1 MCGVEWERLSHC
13 RFVAR
18 MSSDK
23 AKNILPSMPQPMAT
37 VIRYALGALA
47 GVCAVLLRSVLN
59 PFFGEHN
66 AYHTAWL
73 AVVFAA
79 WYCGIG
85 PAILSVVIS
94 SVGVWYWFVPP
105 FHSFS
110 GKGDVG
116 LSGLLGFLVFSAVI
130 IAFGDATRS
139 NILNRERAEEDLR
152 KAREELEQRV
162 RERTA
167 ALEQRTAEV
176 VEKATLLDLA
186 NDAIFMKTA
195 NGNIAYWNSGAERLY
210 GWKADE
216 VMGKF
221 ASGLL
226 QTQSSIP
233 LSEVEK
239 KEFWEGEL
247 LHTTR
252 EGRQIT
258 VASRWTMLL
267 DKDNHPAGWME
278 INTDI
283 TARKSAEDAARRLS
297 GRILTLQ
304 DDERRRIA
312 RELHDSL
319 GQYLAALKMQ
329 LDILALSGDRQPD
342 LIAECTRM
350 VEQCLKETRTISH
363 LLHPPLLDE
372 AGFGSA
378 ARWYVDGFAQRSGI
392 NVNLVLPPTFGRLR
406 RDVEVALFR
415 VLQEALTNVHRH
427 SESAKVDIR
436 VSLDDQRVQMKIQ
449 DFGKGIPAGALQ
461 KLIDGGART
470 SVGIA
475 GMRERARELGGSLKI
490 TSDSEGTLLT
500 LTLLRQDSDE
510 KRLIWTNQVSAD

>member
-1 MCGVEWERLSHC
+1 
-13 RFVAR
+13 
-18 MSSDK
+18 
-23 AKNILPSMPQPMAT
+23 MAI
-37 VIRYALGALA
+37 VIRYALGVLA
-47 GVCAVLLRSVLN
+47 AVCALLLRYVLN

-66 AYHTAWL
+66 PYHTAWL

-79 WYCGIG
+79 WYCGIY
-85 PAILSVVIS
+85 PAIVSVAICS
-94 SVGVWYWFVPP
+94 IGVWYWFVAP
-105 FHSFS
+105 FHSFAN
-110 GKGDVG
+110 KGD
-116 LSGLLGFLVFSAVI
+116 SGLAGLVGFLVLSAVI
-130 IAFGDATRS
+130 IAFGESTRR
-139 NILNRERAEEDLR
+139 NIHNRERAEEDLR
-152 KAREELEQRV
+152 KAREELEKRV

-167 ALEQRTAEV
+167 TLEQRTAEV
-176 VEKATLLDLA
+176 SEKAALLDLA
-186 NDAIFMKTA
+186 NDAIFIKTA
-195 NGNIAYWNSGAERLY
+195 DGNIVYWNSGAERLY

-216 VMGKF
+216 AMGKF

-226 QTQSSIP
+226 QTKSSVP
-233 LSEVEK
+233 LAEVQK

-267 DKDNHPAGWME
+267 DKDNRPAGWME

-329 LDILALSGDRQPD
+329 LDILTLSPHKQSE
-342 LIAECTRM
+342 LIAECTDI
-350 VEQCLKETRTISH
+350 VEQCLRETRTISH

-378 ARWYVDGFAQRSGI
+378 ARWYVEGFAQRSGI
-392 NVNLVLPPTFGRLR
+392 DVDLVVPPTLGRLR
-406 RDVEVALFR
+406 RDVEIAMFR

-427 SESAKVDIR
+427 SGSTKVEIR
-436 VSLDDQRVQMKIQ
+436 VSVGDRRVQMKIQ
-449 DFGKGIPAGALQ
+449 DFGQGIPTETLRQ
-461 KLIDGGART
+461 LLGGGGRT
-470 SVGIA
+470 SVGVA
-475 GMRERARELGGSLKI
+475 GMRERARELGGSLQI
-490 TSDSEGTLLT
+490 TSDSSGTLLT
-500 LTLLRQDSDE
+500 LTLPVEDSEEKSLLRIDQM
-510 KRLIWTNQVSAD
+510 SAD

>member
-1 MCGVEWERLSHC
+1 
-13 RFVAR
+13 
-18 MSSDK
+18 
-23 AKNILPSMPQPMAT
+23 MPQSMAI
-37 VIRYALGALA
+37 VIRYSLGALA
-47 GVCAVLLRSVLN
+47 AVCALLLRDALN
-59 PFFGEHN
+59 PFFGEQN
-66 AYHTAWL
+66 PYHTAWL

-85 PAILSVVIS
+85 PAIVSVLICS
-94 SVGVWYWFVPP
+94 IGIWYWFVAPL
-105 FHSFS
+105 HSFS
-110 GKGDVG
+110 GKGDIG
-116 LSGLLGFLVFSAVI
+116 LSGLLSFLVLSSVI
-130 IAFGDATRS
+130 IAFGESTRR
-139 NILNRERAEEDLR
+139 NTLNRERAEEELR
-152 KAREELEQRV
+152 KAREELEKRV
-162 RERTA
+162 HERTA

-176 VEKATLLDLA
+176 VEKAALLDLA
-186 NDAIFMKTA
+186 NDGIFIKTA
-195 NGNIAYWNSGAERLY
+195 DGNIAYWNSGAERLY
-210 GWKADE
+210 GWKANE

-226 QTQSSIP
+226 QTKSSIP
-233 LSEVEK
+233 LAEVQK
-239 KEFWEGEL
+239 KDYWEGEL

-252 EGRQIT
+252 DGRQIA
-258 VASRWTMLL
+258 VSSRWTMLR
-267 DKDNHPAGWME
+267 DKDDHPAGWME
-278 INTDI
+278 LNTDI
-283 TARKSAEDAARRLS
+283 TARKSAEEAARRLS

-329 LDILALSGDRQPD
+329 LDILALSADRRPD
-342 LIAECTRM
+342 LISECTRF

-392 NVNLVLPPTFGRLR
+392 EVNLVLPPTFGRLR

-436 VSLDDQRVQMKIQ
+436 VSLDDQLVQMKIQ
-449 DFGKGIPAGALQ
+449 DFGKGIPAGTLQ
-461 KLIDGGART
+461 ELLDGGART

-490 TSDSEGTLLT
+490 TSDSRGTLLT
-500 LTLLRQDSDE
+500 LTLPRQDSDE
-510 KRLIWTNQVSAD
+510 KRLTWTNQVSAD

>member
-1 MCGVEWERLSHC
+1 
-13 RFVAR
+13 

-23 AKNILPSMPQPMAT
+23 SIRILASMPQPMAS

-47 GVCAVLLRSVLN
+47 AVCALLLRNALD
-59 PFFGEHN
+59 PFFGEQYP
-66 AYHTAWL
+66 YHTAWL

-85 PAILSVVIS
+85 PSIVSVVIS
-94 SVGVWYWFVPP
+94 SIGIWYWFVAP

-110 GKGDVG
+110 GKGDIG
-116 LSGLLGFLVFSAVI
+116 LSGLLGFLVLSAVI
-130 IAFGDATRS
+130 IAFGESTRR
-139 NILNRERAEEDLR
+139 NILNRERAEEELR
-152 KAREELEQRV
+152 KAREKLEQRV

-176 VEKATLLDLA
+176 IEKAALLDLA
-186 NDAIFMKTA
+186 NDAIFIKTA
-195 NGNIAYWNSGAERLY
+195 KGDIVYWNSGAERLY
-210 GWKADE
+210 GWKSHE

-226 QTQSSIP
+226 QTKSSIP
-233 LSEVEK
+233 IAEIQEK
-239 KEFWEGEL
+239 ESWEGEL

-252 EGRQIT
+252 DGRQIT
-258 VASRWTMLL
+258 VVSRWTMLL
-267 DKDNHPAGWME
+267 DKDNQPAGWME

-283 TARKSAEDAARRLS
+283 TGRKIAEEAARRLS

-319 GQYLAALKMQ
+319 GQYLAALKMH
-329 LDILALSGDRQPD
+329 LDILALSADLQPD
-342 LIAECTRM
+342 VIAECTRI

-378 ARWYVDGFAQRSGI
+378 AQWYVDGFAQRSGI
-392 NVNLVLPPTFGRLR
+392 EVNLFLPPIFGRLR
-406 RDVEVALFR
+406 RDIEIAMFR

-427 SESAKVDIR
+427 SESTKVDIR
-436 VSLDDQRVQMKIQ
+436 VTLDDQHVQMKIQ
-449 DFGKGIPAGALQ
+449 DFGRGIAAGTLR
-461 KLIDGGART
+461 LLLGGGART
-470 SVGIA
+470 SVGVA
-475 GMRERARELGGSLKI
+475 GMRERARELGGSLEI
-490 TSDSEGTLLT
+490 TSDSNGTLLT
-500 LTLLRQDSDE
+500 LTLPLEDSDE
-510 KRLIWTNQVSAD
+510 KPLLWSDQMSAD

>member
-1 MCGVEWERLSHC
+1 
-13 RFVAR
+13 

-23 AKNILPSMPQPMAT
+23 SIRKFVSMPHPMA
-37 VIRYALGALA
+37 VAIRYALGALA
-47 GVCAVLLRSVLN
+47 AVCALLLRSVLS
-59 PFFGEHN
+59 PFFGDRN
-66 AYHTAWL
+66 PYHTAWL

-79 WYCGIG
+79 WYCGVG
-85 PAILSVVIS
+85 PAIVSVVICS
-94 SVGVWYWFVPP
+94 IGVWYWFVAP
-105 FHSFS
+105 FHSFAN
-110 GKGDVG
+110 KGDVG
-116 LSGLLGFLVFSAVI
+116 LSGFLGFLVLSAVI
-130 IAFGDATRS
+130 IAFGDSTRR
-139 NILNRERAEEDLR
+139 NIRNRERAEEELR

-176 VEKATLLDLA
+176 IEKATLLDLA
-186 NDAIFMKTA
+186 NDAIFMRTA

-210 GWKADE
+210 GWKASE

-226 QTQSSIP
+226 QTQCSIP
-233 LSEVEK
+233 LAEIQK
-239 KEFWEGEL
+239 REFWEGEL

-252 EGRQIT
+252 DGRQIT

-267 DKDNHPAGWME
+267 DEDNRPAGWIE

-329 LDILALSGDRQPD
+329 LDILALSPDKKPD
-342 LIAECTRM
+342 LITECTHV

-392 NVNLVLPPTFGRLR
+392 DVNLILPPIFGRLR
-406 RDVEVALFR
+406 RDVEVAMFR

-427 SESAKVDIR
+427 SESTKVDIR
-436 VSLDDQRVQMKIQ
+436 LSLDAQRVQMKIQ
-449 DFGKGIPAGALQ
+449 DFGQGIPAGTLRQLLA
-461 KLIDGGART
+461 GGART

-475 GMRERARELGGSLKI
+475 GMRERARELGGSLQI
-490 TSDSEGTLLT
+490 TSDSKGTLLT
-500 LTLLRQDSDE
+500 LTLPLEDADE
-510 KRLIWTNQVSAD
+510 KPLLWTDRMSAD

>member
-1 MCGVEWERLSHC
+1 
-13 RFVAR
+13 
-18 MSSDK
+18 MSSNK
-23 AKNILPSMPQPMAT
+23 SKRILSSKPQPTAIA
-37 VIRYALGALA
+37 VRYALGALA
-47 GVCAVLLRSVLN
+47 AVCALLLRNVLD
-59 PFFGEHN
+59 PFFGEDN

-85 PAILSVVIS
+85 PAIVSVVIC
-94 SVGVWYWFVPP
+94 SVGIWYWFVPP
-105 FHSFS
+105 FHSFAN
-110 GKGDVG
+110 KGDIG
-116 LSGLLGFLVFSAVI
+116 LSGLLGFLILSAVI
-130 IAFGDATRS
+130 IAFGESTRR

-162 RERTA
+162 HERTA
-167 ALEQRTAEV
+167 ALKQRTAEDI
-176 VEKATLLDLA
+176 EKATLLDLA

-210 GWKADE
+210 GWKANE
-216 VMGKF
+216 VIGKF

-233 LSEVEK
+233 LAEVEK
-239 KEFWEGEL
+239 REFWEGEL

-252 EGRQIT
+252 DGRQIT
-258 VASRWTMLL
+258 VASRWTLLL
-267 DKDNHPAGWME
+267 DENKRPAGWME

-329 LDILALSGDRQPD
+329 LDILAQSVDKQPD
-342 LIAECTRM
+342 LIAECTHI

-372 AGFGSA
+372 AGFASA

-392 NVNLVLPPTFGRLR
+392 DVDLVLPRVFGRLR
-406 RDVEVALFR
+406 RDVEIALFR

-427 SESAKVDIR
+427 SGSTRVEIR
-436 VSLDDQRVQMKIQ
+436 VSVEEQRVQMKIQ
-449 DFGKGIPAGALQ
+449 DFGQGIPTGTLRQ
-461 KLIDGGART
+461 LLDGGAKT
-470 SVGIA
+470 SVGVA
-475 GMRERARELGGSLKI
+475 GMRERARELGGSLQI
-490 TSDSEGTLLT
+490 ASDAKGTLLT
-500 LTLLRQDSDE
+500 LTLPLKDSEE
-510 KRLIWTNQVSAD
+510 KPLLWTGQMTAD

>member
-1 MCGVEWERLSHC
+1 
-13 RFVAR
+13 
-18 MSSDK
+18 MSSSK
-23 AKNILPSMPQPMAT
+23 SQRILPSKAQPLPIA
-37 VIRYALGALA
+37 IQYALGALA
-47 GVCAVLLRSVLN
+47 AVCALLLRNVLN
-59 PFFGEHN
+59 PFFGQDN

-105 FHSFS
+105 FHSFAN
-110 GKGDVG
+110 KGDIG
-116 LSGLLGFLVFSAVI
+116 LSGLLGFLICSAVI
-130 IAFGDATRS
+130 IAFGESTRR
-139 NILNRERAEEDLR
+139 NNVNRERAEGDLR
-152 KAREELEQRV
+152 NAHEELEQRV
-162 RERTA
+162 HERTA
-167 ALEQRTAEV
+167 ALGQRTAEV
-176 VEKATLLDLA
+176 IEKATLLDLA

-210 GWKADE
+210 GWKASE

-226 QTQSSIP
+226 QTQSSVP
-233 LSEVEK
+233 MAEVEK
-239 KEFWEGEL
+239 RELWEGEL

-252 EGRQIT
+252 DGRQIT
-258 VASRWTMLL
+258 VASRWTRLL
-267 DKDNHPAGWME
+267 DDDKRPAGWIE

-283 TARKSAEDAARRLS
+283 TARKNAEDAARRLS

-329 LDILALSGDRQPD
+329 LDILALSEDKQSD
-342 LIAECTRM
+342 LIAECTRI

-372 AGFGSA
+372 AGFASA
-378 ARWYVDGFAQRSGI
+378 ARWYVDGFAKRSGI
-392 NVNLVLPPTFGRLR
+392 DVNLVLPPTFGRLR
-406 RDVEVALFR
+406 RDVEIALFR

-427 SESAKVDIR
+427 SGSTRVEIRLRVDG
-436 VSLDDQRVQMKIQ
+436 QRVQMEIQ
-449 DFGKGIPAGALQ
+449 DFGRGVPAATMRQL
-461 KLIDGGART
+461 LNGGVKT
-470 SVGIA
+470 SVGVA
-475 GMRERARELGGSLKI
+475 GMRERARELGGSLQI
-490 TSDSEGTLLT
+490 TSDAKGTLLT
-500 LTLLRQDSDE
+500 LTLPVKDSDE
-510 KRLIWTNQVSAD
+510 KPLLWTSQMTAD

>member
-1 MCGVEWERLSHC
+1 MGAPEPFL
-13 RFVAR
+13 FVAL

-23 AKNILPSMPQPMAT
+23 SQRILPPMPQAMAI
-37 VIRYALGALA
+37 VIQYALGALA
-47 GVCAVLLRSVLN
+47 AVCALLLRNVLN
-59 PFFGEHN
+59 PFLGEQN
-66 AYHTAWL
+66 PYHTAWL

-94 SVGVWYWFVPP
+94 SVGIWYWFIPP
-105 FHSFS
+105 FHSFVN
-110 GKGDVG
+110 KGDIG
-116 LSGLLGFLVFSAVI
+116 LSGLLGFLVLSAVI
-130 IAFGDATRS
+130 IAFGESTRR

-162 RERTA
+162 HDRTA

-176 VEKATLLDLA
+176 IEKATLLDLA
-186 NDAIFMKTA
+186 NDAIFIKTA
-195 NGNIAYWNSGAERLY
+195 NGNIVYWNSGAERLY

-226 QTQSSIP
+226 QTQSVVP
-233 LSEVEK
+233 LAEVEK
-239 KEFWEGEL
+239 KPFWEGEL
-247 LHTTR
+247 VHTTR
-252 EGRQIT
+252 DGRQIT

-267 DKDNHPAGWME
+267 DKGSHPAGWME

-283 TARKSAEDAARRLS
+283 TGRKTAEEAARRLS

-329 LDILALSGDRQPD
+329 LDILAASADKQPD
-342 LIAECTRM
+342 LIAECTGI

-392 NVNLVLPPTFGRLR
+392 DVNLVLPPTFGRLR
-406 RDVEVALFR
+406 RDVEIAMFR
-415 VLQEALTNVHRH
+415 VLQEALNNVHRH
-427 SESAKVDIR
+427 SESTRVEIR
-436 VSLDDQRVQMKIQ
+436 LSVEDRRVRMEIQ
-449 DFGKGIPAGALQ
+449 DFGHGIPTGILRQ
-461 KLIDGGART
+461 LLNGGPKT
-470 SVGIA
+470 SVGVA
-475 GMRERARELGGSLKI
+475 GMRERARELGGWLQI
-490 TSDSEGTLLT
+490 TSDSKGTLLT
-500 LTLLRQDSDE
+500 LSLPLEAADENSLL
-510 KRLIWTNQVSAD
+510 WTDQMSAD

>member
-1 MCGVEWERLSHC
+1 MGAPGPLP
-13 RFVAR
+13 FVAL
-18 MSSDK
+18 MSS
-23 AKNILPSMPQPMAT
+23 NLSNRIPPSMPQPMA
-37 VIRYALGALA
+37 IAFRYALGALA
-47 GVCAVLLRSVLN
+47 AVCALLLRSALN
-59 PFFGEHN
+59 SFYGDNNP
-66 AYHTAWL
+66 YHTAWL

-105 FHSFS
+105 FNSFAN
-110 GKGDVG
+110 KGDTG
-116 LSGLLGFLVFSAVI
+116 LSGLLGFLVLSAVI
-130 IAFGDATRS
+130 IALGASTRR
-139 NILNRERAEEDLR
+139 NTLNREQAEEELR
-152 KAREELEQRV
+152 NAGEELEQRV
-162 RERTA
+162 HERTA
-167 ALEQRTAEV
+167 ALEQRTAEMI
-176 VEKATLLDLA
+176 EKATLLDLA

-195 NGNIAYWNSGAERLY
+195 DGNIAYWNSGAERLY
-210 GWKADE
+210 GWKANE

-226 QTQSSIP
+226 QTKSSIP
-233 LSEVEK
+233 LAEIQEK
-239 KEFWEGEL
+239 ESWEGEL

-252 EGRQIT
+252 DGRRIT

-267 DKDNHPAGWME
+267 DNENQPAGWME

-283 TARKSAEDAARRLS
+283 TARKTAEEAARRLS

-319 GQYLAALKMQ
+319 GQYLAALKMH
-329 LDILALSGDRQPD
+329 LDILAFSADRQPD
-342 LIAECTRM
+342 LIAECTGI
-350 VEQCLKETRTISH
+350 VEQCLRETRTISH

-392 NVNLVLPPTFGRLR
+392 DVTLVLPPTFGRLR
-406 RDVEVALFR
+406 RDVEIALFR

-427 SESAKVDIR
+427 SESTKVEIR
-436 VSLDDQRVQMKIQ
+436 VSLDDQRIQMKIQ
-449 DFGKGIPAGALQ
+449 DFGQGIPSGTLRQ
-461 KLIDGGART
+461 LLEVGGRT

-475 GMRERARELGGSLKI
+475 GMRERARELGGSLQI
-490 TSDSEGTLLT
+490 TSDSSGTLLT
-500 LTLLRQDSDE
+500 LTLPLGDSE
-510 KRLIWTNQVSAD
+510 KKPSLWIDQMSAD

>member
-1 MCGVEWERLSHC
+1 MGAPGPPP
-13 RFVAR
+13 FVAL
-18 MSSDK
+18 MSSDQS
-23 AKNILPSMPQPMAT
+23 NRILPSMPRPMAI
-37 VIRYALGALA
+37 VVRYALGALA
-47 GVCAVLLRSVLN
+47 AVCALLLRSVLN

-85 PAILSVVIS
+85 PAIFSVVIS
-94 SVGVWYWFVPP
+94 SVGVWYLFVPP

-130 IAFGDATRS
+130 IAFGEATRR
-139 NILNRERAEEDLR
+139 NIINRERAEEDLR

-162 RERTA
+162 HERTA

-176 VEKATLLDLA
+176 IEKAALLDLA
-186 NDAIFMKTA
+186 NDGIFIKTA
-195 NGNIAYWNSGAERLY
+195 KGNIVYWNSGAERLY

-216 VMGKF
+216 VIGKF

-233 LSEVEK
+233 LAEVEK
-239 KEFWEGEL
+239 MPFWEGEL
-247 LHTTR
+247 VHTTR
-252 EGRQIT
+252 DGRQIT

-267 DKDNHPAGWME
+267 DKESHPAGWME

-329 LDILALSGDRQPD
+329 LDILAFSADKQPG
-342 LIAECTRM
+342 LITECTSI

-392 NVNLVLPPTFGRLR
+392 EVTLFLPPKFGRLR
-406 RDVEVALFR
+406 RDVEIALFR

-427 SESAKVDIR
+427 SESTKVDIR

-449 DFGKGIPAGALQ
+449 DFGRGIPTGTLR
-461 KLIDGGART
+461 LLLEGGAKT

-475 GMRERARELGGSLKI
+475 GMRERARELGGSFQIK
-490 TSDSEGTLLT
+490 SDSNGTLLA
-500 LTLLRQDSDE
+500 LSLPLEVSGE
-510 KRLIWTNQVSAD
+510 NPVLWTDQMSAD

>member
-1 MCGVEWERLSHC
+1 
-13 RFVAR
+13 

-23 AKNILPSMPQPMAT
+23 SIRILASMPQPMAI
-37 VIRYALGALA
+37 VIRYALAALA
-47 GVCAVLLRSVLN
+47 AVSALLLQN
-59 PFFGEHN
+59 ALDPFFGEQN
-66 AYHTAWL
+66 PYHTAWL

-85 PAILSVVIS
+85 PTIVSVVICS
-94 SVGVWYWFVPP
+94 IGVWYWFVAP
-105 FHSFS
+105 FHSFAN
-110 GKGDVG
+110 KGDIG
-116 LSGLLGFLVFSAVI
+116 LSGLLGFLVLSAVI
-130 IAFGDATRS
+130 IAFGDSTRR
-139 NILNRERAEEDLR
+139 NIRNRERAEEELC
-152 KAREELEQRV
+152 KAREKLEQRV

-167 ALEQRTAEV
+167 ELEQRTAEV
-176 VEKATLLDLA
+176 IEKAALLDLA
-186 NDAIFMKTA
+186 NDAIFIKTA
-195 NGNIAYWNSGAERLY
+195 KGNVVYWNSGAERLY

-216 VMGKF
+216 AMGKF
-221 ASGLL
+221 ASLLL
-226 QTQSSIP
+226 QTQSPIP
-233 LSEVEK
+233 LAEVEK

-252 EGRQIT
+252 DGRQIT
-258 VASRWTMLL
+258 VASRWTMLR
-267 DKDNHPAGWME
+267 DKDKHPAGWME

-329 LDILALSGDRQPD
+329 LDILALSADMQPD
-342 LIAECTRM
+342 VIAECTHI

-392 NVNLVLPPTFGRLR
+392 EVNLFLPPVFGRLR
-406 RDVEVALFR
+406 RDVEIAMFR

-427 SESAKVDIR
+427 SESKKVDIR

-449 DFGKGIPAGALQ
+449 DFGQGIPKGTVRQL
-461 KLIDGGART
+461 LDGGART

-475 GMRERARELGGSLKI
+475 GMRERARELGGSLQI
-490 TSDSEGTLLT
+490 TSDSKGTLLT
-500 LTLLRQDSDE
+500 LTLPLEDSDE
-510 KRLIWTNQVSAD
+510 KPLLWTDQMSAD

>member
-1 MCGVEWERLSHC
+1 MSPDKTNR
-13 RFVAR
+13 RFFSSTTKPVASAIAYL
-18 MSSDK
+18 M
-23 AKNILPSMPQPMAT
+23 
-37 VIRYALGALA
+37 GALA
-47 GVCAVLLRSVLN
+47 GVCALLLRDVLN
-59 PFFGEHN
+59 PFFGPHN
-66 AYHTAWL
+66 PYHTAWL

-105 FHSFS
+105 YHSFW

-116 LSGLLGFLVFSAVI
+116 LSGLLGFLVLSAVI
-130 IAFGDATRS
+130 IAFGDSTRR
-139 NILNRERAEEDLR
+139 NILNRELAEEELQ
-152 KAREELEQRV
+152 KARGELEQRV

-176 VEKATLLDLA
+176 IEKAALLDLA
-186 NDAIFMKTA
+186 NDAIFIKTA
-195 NGNIAYWNSGAERLY
+195 NGKIAYWNFGAERLY
-210 GWKADE
+210 GWKANE
-216 VMGKF
+216 VVGRI
-221 ASGLL
+221 ASEILH
-226 QTQSSIP
+226 TQSAIP

-247 LHTTR
+247 VHTTR
-252 EGRQIT
+252 DGRQIT
-258 VASRWTMLL
+258 VASRWTMLR
-267 DKDNHPAGWME
+267 DDTQSPAGWME

-283 TARKSAEDAARRLS
+283 TPRKTAEEAARRLS

-329 LDILALSGDRQPD
+329 LDILALSADKQPE
-342 LIAECTRM
+342 LIAECTGI

-392 NVNLVLPPTFGRLR
+392 DVNLVLPPVFGRLP
-406 RDVEVALFR
+406 RDVEIALFR
-415 VLQEALTNVHRH
+415 ILQEALTNVHRH
-427 SESAKVDIR
+427 SESTRVEIRLSVDER
-436 VSLDDQRVQMKIQ
+436 RVQMEIQ
-449 DFGKGIPAGALQ
+449 DFGHGIAAGTMRQL
-461 KLIDGGART
+461 LNGGAKG

-475 GMRERARELGGSLKI
+475 GMRERARELGGSLQI
-490 TSDSEGTLLT
+490 TSDPKGTVLT
-500 LTLLRQDSDE
+500 LTLPLKSSDKGVLRPDHTVA
-510 KRLIWTNQVSAD
+510 R